1 MKKEI
6 SLFLPMLT
14 GILFFSGCSK
24 IGEKEVGTDFVYAV
38 TTLVSLLLL
47 LGYFCVIKKREPWF
61 IFLFSSVAVVN
72 AGYFSLSVSSTLEEA
87 LLANRISY
95 LGSVFLPFSMLMIIL
110 NITEF
115 KYKKWFPGILL
126 GIGILVFLIAASPGY
141 LDIYYKE
148 VYLKEINGVT
158 VLEKVYG
165 PLHITYLFYLL
176 SYFSAMVGV
185 IICATIKRKMKSFAQ
200 AVIIAMAVFVN
211 ICVWF
216 LEQMVEINFE
226 FLSVSYII
234 SELFLLGLYLVV
246 QEDVPVPVMVI
257 ESPSEFKTEST
268 ETPENENSEVFENF
282 VLGKKELT
290 PTEKMIYDFYLEGKS
305 TKEIMGRLNIKEN
318 TLKYHNKNIYSKLGV
333 SSRKQLVE
341 IANLL
346 NKKG

>member
-1 MKKEI
+1 MKKAV

-24 IGEKEVGTDFVYAV
+24 IGEKELGIDLVYGV
-38 TTLVSLLLL
+38 TTFLSLLLL

-72 AGYFSLSVSSTLEEA
+72 AGYFSLSLSTTLEEA

-110 NITEF
+110 NITEL
-115 KYKKWFPGILL
+115 KYKKWFPGVLC
-126 GIGILVFLIAASPGY
+126 GIGIIVFLIAASPGY

-148 VYLKEINGVT
+148 VYLSEINGVT

-185 IICATIKRKMKSFAQ
+185 IFYANIKRKIKSFAQ

-246 QEDVPVPVMVI
+246 QEDYFAPVPLI
-257 ESPSEFKTEST
+257 KTET
-268 ETPENENSEVFENF
+268 ETETKAPKVPENTNEEIFEIF
-282 VLGKKELT
+282 LLGKKELT
-290 PTEKMIYDFYLEGKS
+290 PTEKMIYNFYLEGKS
-305 TKEIMGRLNIKEN
+305 TKEIMEHLNIKEN

>member
-1 MKKEI
+1 
-6 SLFLPMLT
+6 MLT

-24 IGEKEVGTDFVYAV
+24 IGEKELGINFVYGA
-38 TTLVSLLLL
+38 TTLLSLLLL
-47 LGYFCVIKKREPWF
+47 LGYFCVIKKREAWF
-61 IFLFSSVAVVN
+61 VFLFSSVAVVN
-72 AGYFSLSVSSTLEEA
+72 AGYLALSLSTTLEEA

-110 NITEF
+110 NITEL
-115 KYKKWFPGILL
+115 KYKKWLPGVLSV
-126 GIGILVFLIAASPGY
+126 IGIIVFLIAASPGY

-148 VYLKEINGVT
+148 VYLSEINGVT
-158 VLEKVYG
+158 VLQKVYG

-176 SYFSAMVGV
+176 LYFCAMVGV
-185 IICATIKRKMKSFAQ
+185 IFYATARKKIKSFART
-200 AVIIAMAVFVN
+200 VIIAMAVFVN

-234 SELFLLGLYLVV
+234 SELFLLGLYLVI
-246 QEDVPVPVMVI
+246 QEDSFAPVTSAEKQV
-257 ESPSEFKTEST
+257 SEEKSGISEKTDAEIL
-268 ETPENENSEVFENF
+268 ETFA
-282 VLGKKELT
+282 LGKKELT
-290 PTEKMIYDFYLEGKS
+290 PTEKMIYNFYLEGKT
-305 TKEIMGRLNIKEN
+305 TKEIMDHLNIKEN

-346 NKKG
+346 NKT

>member
-1 MKKEI
+1 MKKAV

-24 IGEKEVGTDFVYAV
+24 IGGKELGIDLVYGV
-38 TTLVSLLLL
+38 TTLLSLLLL
-47 LGYFCVIKKREPWF
+47 FGYFCVIKKREPWF

-72 AGYFSLSVSSTLEEA
+72 AGYLSLSLSTTLEEA

-95 LGSVFLPFSMLMIIL
+95 FGSVFLPFSMLMIIL
-110 NITEF
+110 NITEL
-115 KYKKWFPGILL
+115 KYKKWLPGVLSA
-126 GIGILVFLIAASPGY
+126 IGIIVFLIAASPGY

-148 VYLKEINGVT
+148 VSLSEINGVT

-165 PLHITYLFYLL
+165 SLHVTYLFYLL
-176 SYFSAMVGV
+176 SYFGAMVGV
-185 IICATIKRKMKSFAQ
+185 IFYANIKRKIKSFAQ

-246 QEDVPVPVMVI
+246 QEDSSALVHPV
-257 ESPSEFKTEST
+257 ETESET
-268 ETPENENSEVFENF
+268 EAETPESSKNPDSELLENF
-282 VLGKKELT
+282 MLGKKELT
-290 PTEKMIYDFYLEGKS
+290 PTEKMIYNFYLEGKT
-305 TKEIMGRLNIKEN
+305 TKEIMEHLNIKEN

-341 IANLL
+341 TANLL
-346 NKKG
+346 NKT

>member
-1 MKKEI
+1 MKKAV

-24 IGEKEVGTDFVYAV
+24 IGGKELGIDLVYGM
-38 TTLVSLLLL
+38 TTFLSLLLL

-72 AGYFSLSVSSTLEEA
+72 AGYLSLSLSTTLEEA

-110 NITEF
+110 NITEL
-115 KYKKWFPGILL
+115 KYKKWLPGILS
-126 GIGILVFLIAASPGY
+126 GIGIIVFLIAASPGY

-148 VYLKEINGVT
+148 VYLSQINGVT

-185 IICATIKRKMKSFAQ
+185 IFYANIKRKIKSFAQ
-200 AVIIAMAVFVN
+200 ALIIAMAVFVN

-246 QEDVPVPVMVI
+246 QEDSSAPVHPV
-257 ESPSEFKTEST
+257 ETESET
-268 ETPENENSEVFENF
+268 EAETPESSKNPDSELLENF
-282 VLGKKELT
+282 MLGKKELT
-290 PTEKMIYDFYLEGKS
+290 PTEKMIYNFYLEGKT
-305 TKEIMGRLNIKEN
+305 TKEIMEHLNIKEN